1 MCEELIKTSLSIVEV
16 LSQHHALTSP
26 HHGVVSIP
34 SSVYDEAVNY
44 SFIPSLVSSFLPSDL
59 NLSHPSLIQESED
72 LLVTNPL
79 LIPGNLWSDQCM
91 FVCICAQTCLLTAGQ
106 RECLMTIDVWKWR
119 AAGSRQEGCKWKE
132 KTWQVVRRSRD
143 VVCCS
148 WQSITQEDTLITTS
162 HLRLTFIAAGQGNT
176 VTSKEVCISKPFS
189 WWRVLFRTFY
199 AYRDT
204 LRQPLRPSSTEQLC
218 GK

>member
-79 LIPGNLWSDQCM
+79 LIPGNL
-91 FVCICAQTCLLTAGQ
+91 
-106 RECLMTIDVWKWR
+106 
-119 AAGSRQEGCKWKE
+119 
-132 KTWQVVRRSRD
+132 
-143 VVCCS
+143 
-148 WQSITQEDTLITTS
+148 
-162 HLRLTFIAAGQGNT
+162 
-176 VTSKEVCISKPFS
+176 
-189 WWRVLFRTFY
+189 
-199 AYRDT
+199 
-204 LRQPLRPSSTEQLC
+204 
-218 GK
+218 